1 MPVTAMD
8 GAIMSTRTEKPLG
21 QLDTGIGWSSL
32 FASQVRPAG
41 MDLNDQPLEH
51 HIGPASPDQIN
62 AVGADADKGL
72 KFLQAGAD
80 VAVDAVVS
88 TGWVNKTGRVV
99 KSGEYVMARTA

>member
-1 MPVTAMD
+1 MAVTAMN

-32 FASQVRPAG
+32 WASTVLPKG
-41 MDLNDQPLEH
+41 FELNEQPLEA

-72 KFLQAGAD
+72 KLLQAGAD

-88 TGWVNKTGRVV
+88 TGFVNKTGRVV